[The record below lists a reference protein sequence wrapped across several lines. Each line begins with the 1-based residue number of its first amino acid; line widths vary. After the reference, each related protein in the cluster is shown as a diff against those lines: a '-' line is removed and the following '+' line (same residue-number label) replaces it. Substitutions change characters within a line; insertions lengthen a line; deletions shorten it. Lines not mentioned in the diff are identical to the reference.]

1 MFFHLFSENFQN
13 VLGPCVSD
21 TALILVN
28 PVYKESRFSS
38 KQTRIKL
45 VPNSSVI
52 PNNLFKMSSPTF
64 CDVVAVRLLSV
75 GAAKLKDLS
84 KNVLEQFLLSG
95 GITNNKSS
103 LAERVFV
110 ELLFFLL
117 IQTNT
122 WEQYGQQKI

>member
-13 VLGPCVSD
+13 ILGPCVSD

-28 PVYKESRFSS
+28 PVYEESRFSS

-64 CDVVAVRLLSV
+64 CDVVAARLFYIIRT
-75 GAAKLKDLS
+75 A
-84 KNVLEQFLLSG
+84 Q
-95 GITNNKSS
+95 
-103 LAERVFV
+103 
-110 ELLFFLL
+110 
-117 IQTNT
+117 
-122 WEQYGQQKI
+122 

>member
-64 CDVVAVRLLSV
+64 CDVVAVRLLSECSL
-75 GAAKLKDLS
+75 LKMSIPNVFL
-84 KNVLEQFLLSG
+84 KNAILCPIG
-95 GITNNKSS
+95 
-103 LAERVFV
+103 VFA
-110 ELLFFLL
+110 FF
-117 IQTNT
+117 I
-122 WEQYGQQKI
+122 

>member
-1 MFFHLFSENFQN
+1 MFFHLFSEKFQN

-38 KQTRIKL
+38 EQTRIKL

-64 CDVVAVRLLSV
+64 CDVVAVRLPEEYFK
-75 GAAKLKDLS
+75 KLES
-84 KNVLEQFLLSG
+84 
-95 GITNNKSS
+95 
-103 LAERVFV
+103 
-110 ELLFFLL
+110 
-117 IQTNT
+117 
-122 WEQYGQQKI
+122 

>member
-1 MFFHLFSENFQN
+1 MFFHLFSEKFQN

-38 KQTRIKL
+38 EQIRIKL

-64 CDVVAVRLLSV
+64 CDVVAVSCYTTITLQLGCYTTITIIILLNN
-75 GAAKLKDLS
+75 GAA
-84 KNVLEQFLLSG
+84 
-95 GITNNKSS
+95 
-103 LAERVFV
+103 
-110 ELLFFLL
+110 
-117 IQTNT
+117 
-122 WEQYGQQKI
+122 

>member
-38 KQTRIKL
+38 EQTRIKL

-64 CDVVAVRLLSV
+64 CDVVAVRLLLDMMCDKENS
-75 GAAKLKDLS
+75 LKREHVS
-84 KNVLEQFLLSG
+84 KFHDTIIRLWKHTEFRTYSF
-95 GITNNKSS
+95 
-103 LAERVFV
+103 FV
-110 ELLFFLL
+110 PV
-117 IQTNT
+117 
-122 WEQYGQQKI
+122 